1 MNSFFLTALAQV
13 TAAAPQASE
22 PQLLDLDGTVF
33 VSLGLFLLA
42 VLVLS
47 KLLWTPYLRV
57 REERVTRVDGY
68 REDAKRLEAEAAA
81 RLAKIEVE
89 LGEARRLGSAERARV
104 RAEAQKREQEI
115 LAHAQAAAQKAVSDA
130 RAGVEAALAAERA
143 ALSARAEALGR
154 NAAEHVLGRRLAS

>member
-1 MNSFFLTALAQV
+1 MNSLFLASLAQV
-13 TAAAPQASE
+13 AAVAPKASE

-33 VSLGLFLLA
+33 VSLALFLLA
-42 VLVLS
+42 VFLLT
-47 KLLWTPYLRV
+47 KLLWKPYLRV

-68 REDAKRLEAEAAA
+68 REDAKRLESEAAA

-104 RAEAQKREQEI
+104 RVEAQKREQEI
-115 LAHAQAAAQKAVSDA
+115 LAQAQAAAQKAVTDA
-130 RAGVEAALAAERA
+130 RAGVDAAFAAERA
-143 ALSARAEALGR
+143 SMNARAEALGR

>member
-1 MNSFFLTALAQV
+1 MNSSFLTALAQT
-13 TAAAPQASE
+13 TAVAPQAGE

-33 VSLGLFLLA
+33 VSLALFLLA
-42 VLVLS
+42 VLVLT
-47 KLLWTPYLRV
+47 KLLWNPYLRV
-57 REERVTRVDGY
+57 REERVTRVEGY
-68 REDAKRLEAEAAA
+68 REDAKRLESEAGA

-115 LAHAQAAAQKAVSDA
+115 LAQAQAAAQKAVSDA
-130 RAGVEAALAAERA
+130 RAGVDAALAAERGSM
-143 ALSARAEALGR
+143 SARAEALGR

>member
-1 MNSFFLTALAQV
+1 MNSFFLASLAQV
-13 TAAAPQASE
+13 VDAAPKASE

-33 VSLGLFLLA
+33 VSLALFLLA
-42 VLVLS
+42 VLLLT
-47 KLLWTPYLRV
+47 KLLWKPYLRV
-57 REERVTRVDGY
+57 RDERVTRVDGY
-68 REDAKRLEAEAAA
+68 REDAKRLESEAAA

-115 LAHAQAAAQKAVSDA
+115 LALAQAAAQKAVSDA
-130 RAGVEAALAAERA
+130 RAGVDAALAAERA
-143 ALSARAEALGR
+143 SMSARAEALGR